1 MDTLEVLDVSKIKV
15 IKSDIERPANKGFQT
30 QRGLCVDLPYNK
42 DMLNKLQAIV
52 NNIDCDKTFFDKPF
66 DVIDDV
72 EELKALMSEILIR
85 FDTSPDFYTK
95 SDYGLLLTV
104 LYKTLFYLYG
114 ALNLSSSNE
123 DVLVVNNTGST
134 GAILEPQIGKLGGVE
149 EYEDENGVLQP
160 VQADHANNE
169 KRIATIGDIRNYINN
184 KLTWIEK

>member
-1 MDTLEVLDVSKIKV
+1 MDALEVLDVSKIKV
-15 IKSDIERPANKGFQT
+15 VKSDIERPANKGFQT

-72 EELKALMSEILIR
+72 EELKVLMSEILIR

-95 SDYGLLLTV
+95 SDYGLLITV

-114 ALNLSSSNE
+114 ALNTSSSNE
-123 DVLVVNNTGST
+123 DVLVVNNNGINGT
-134 GAILEPQIGKLGGVE
+134 ILEPQLGQLEEKHEFEDVNGNTQIIGVKHE
-149 EYEDENGVLQP
+149 
-160 VQADHANNE
+160 NNE
-169 KRIATIGDIRNYINN
+169 RRIATIGDIRNYINN